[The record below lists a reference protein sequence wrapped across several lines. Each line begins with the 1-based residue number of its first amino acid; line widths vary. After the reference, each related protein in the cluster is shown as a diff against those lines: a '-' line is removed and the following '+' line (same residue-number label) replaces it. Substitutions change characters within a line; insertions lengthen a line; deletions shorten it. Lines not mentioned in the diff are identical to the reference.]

1 MKVRH
6 DKNADAVMITLNN
19 RQSTYGK
26 RVLPDVIIRY
36 DEENKIV
43 AIEIL
48 DASEHVVNPDT
59 LEYQDITS
67 NLPELPL
74 TAKD

>member
-19 RQSTYGK
+19 RTSKYGK

-36 DEENKIV
+36 DEENRIV
-43 AIEIL
+43 AVEIL
-48 DASEHVVNPDT
+48 DASEHITSPNTV
-59 LEYQDITS
+59 EYTDITS
-67 NLPELPL
+67 QLPERPL
-74 TAKD
+74 NRSE